1 MKSMQIRKAEKN
13 EFDAVRAFYHSMID
27 AMAGTPFH
35 PKWQKDIYPSRA
47 DLQSAIDEQSMY
59 IGLLGDSI
67 AAAMV
72 FNHKCGEAY
81 SEAAWPHI
89 LTKEE
94 FAVIHMLGVHRAYSG
109 RGYARELVR
118 YAIALAQAAG
128 MKAVRLDVLKG
139 NVPAERLY
147 ESMGFQ
153 YIDTVRLFYE
163 DTGHAEFK
171 LYELELV

>member
-1 MKSMQIRKAEKN
+1 MQIRKAEEN
-13 EFDAVRAFYHSMID
+13 DFDAVRDFYHSMID
-27 AMAGTPFH
+27 AMEGTPFH

-47 DLQSAIDEQSMY
+47 DLKTAIDEQSMY
-59 IGLLGDSI
+59 IGVLGDKI
-67 AAAMV
+67 ASAMV
-72 FNHKCGEAY
+72 FNHKCSEEY

-89 LTKEE
+89 LTKEQ
-94 FAVIHMLGVHRAYSG
+94 FAVIHMLGVHSDYSR

-118 YAIALAQAAG
+118 HAIYLAQAAG
-128 MKAVRLDVLKG
+128 LKAIRLDVLKG

-163 DTGHAEFK
+163 DTGRTEFR